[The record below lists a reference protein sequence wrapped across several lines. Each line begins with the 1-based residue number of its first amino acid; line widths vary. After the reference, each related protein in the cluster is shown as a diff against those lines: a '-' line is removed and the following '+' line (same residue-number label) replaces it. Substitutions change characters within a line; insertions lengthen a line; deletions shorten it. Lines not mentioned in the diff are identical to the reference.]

1 MFKVCTVPLVSR
13 IRYLY
18 FLPSYPLS
26 SISTS
31 RSSIFHHVPPTFD
44 FSRIVIISM
53 IIFVFTFTFV
63 MCSKNEKKKKK
74 RHGGRHENQRR
85 VRSEHRVAGEIYEIE
100 ERHRSSSSSSSH
112 SAF

>member
-44 FSRIVIISM
+44 FSRIVDDYIRVHVHVCG
-53 IIFVFTFTFV
+53 VF
-63 MCSKNEKKKKK
+63 EKRKKRKKK